1 MNSLNFELSLIFS
14 SKECYAEYYSSSYI
28 LFFQFIVAADQV
40 KNVIEIPWQ
49 SFKFPTYLVFE
60 TSFWLLHQILIFN
73 FCMFVLCTVSTL
85 NNMLCL
91 WVFGSEIRKGLF
103 CPSLATLSSLSIKIT
118 VARLLWLQQTGV
130 TLIKFIFLSVSFN
143 FLITCFLIYKT

>member
-1 MNSLNFELSLIFS
+1 MNSLNFKLSLIFS
-14 SKECYAEYYSSSYI
+14 SKECYYSSSYI
-28 LFFQFIVAADQV
+28 LFFRFIVADQV

-60 TSFWLLHQILIFN
+60 TYFWLLHQILIFN
-73 FCMFVLCTVSTL
+73 LCIFVLCTVSTL

-143 FLITCFLIYKT
+143 FF